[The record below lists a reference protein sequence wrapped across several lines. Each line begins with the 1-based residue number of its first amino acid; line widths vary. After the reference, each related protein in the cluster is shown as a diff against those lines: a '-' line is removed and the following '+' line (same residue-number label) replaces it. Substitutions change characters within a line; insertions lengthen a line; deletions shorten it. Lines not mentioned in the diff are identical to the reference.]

1 MTINNT
7 AYQSSEATVSQNGL
21 SIEQVEAMILKDMDM
36 DIPPTRDL
44 GRFQQR
50 CISTIAHL
58 WNAPSDENYYGTGA
72 TGSSEAV
79 MLGGLVMKRRWQLK
93 NTARPDAPINVVMG
107 SNSHVCITRFAD
119 FFDVEARIVP
129 VSQQYTL
136 DAEKIEDYLDENTI
150 GVFLTLGSTYSGHF
164 DPVAK
169 VADILD
175 TYQDKTGY
183 DIPIHVDAAGGGFVA
198 PFTPNNGKF
207 VWDFRL
213 PRVKSINASGHK
225 YGLCPLAIGWVIWQD
240 KSFIPSDL
248 IHESCYL
255 RGIQASFS
263 LSFSKSSTPIVYQYL
278 NFLQK
283 GLNGYRETIQSC
295 LENAR
300 VVSEGLESSGYF
312 RCLSDIHRLQ
322 SGAKQ
327 QLGSRSLCKEEMIPG
342 LPVVVFRLSD
352 RFKREHPSFRLTDIS
367 DIMHQQRYS
376 IPYYTIPGWGPEG
389 EDIEVMRIVVREDFT
404 SKTAKEVLAGVCGAV
419 TGALGF
425 HTTDM
430 GSSKS

>member
-1 MTINNT
+1 MTVNN
-7 AYQSSEATVSQNGL
+7 AVYQPPEALVPQQGV
-21 SIEQVEAMILKDMDM
+21 SIERVEAMILKDMEL

-44 GRFQQR
+44 GRFQKR
-50 CISTIAHL
+50 CLSIIAHL
-58 WNAPSDENYYGTGA
+58 WNAPSDENYFGTGV

-93 NTARPDAPINVVMG
+93 NAARPGAPMNVVMG
-107 SNSHVCITRFAD
+107 SNSHVCITRFAE
-119 FFDVEARIVP
+119 FFGVEARVIP
-129 VSQQYTL
+129 VDQQYTL
-136 DAEKIEDYLDENTI
+136 DAKVLEEYLDQNTI

-164 DPVAK
+164 DPVAR
-169 VADILD
+169 VSNILD
-175 TYQDKTGY
+175 IYQHETGY

-198 PFTPNNGKF
+198 PFTLNNEKF

-240 KSFIPSDL
+240 RSIIPPDL

-255 RGIQASFS
+255 RGIQTAFS
-263 LSFSKSSTPIVYQYL
+263 LSFSMSSTPIVYQYC

-283 GLNGYRETIQSC
+283 GLNGYRQTIQSC

-300 VVSEGLESSGYF
+300 IVSEGLESSGYF

-322 SGAKQ
+322 AGSKLQ
-327 QLGSRSLCKEEMIPG
+327 VGSRSLCEEEMISG

-352 RFKREHPSFRLTDIS
+352 GFKREYPSFCLTDIS

-376 IPYYTIPGWGPEG
+376 IPYYTIPGWGPDG

-404 SKTAKEVLAGVCGAV
+404 SKTAKEVLTGICGAV
-419 TGALGF
+419 KNIL
-425 HTTDM
+425 DQ
-430 GSSKS
+430 